1 MWYWSCTLT
10 DLKNSPATSSIFC
23 SERPPVE
30 ARLMFGSVMPLPVAS
45 IIELRGS
52 LLRFSLVI
60 FPAVRVIDRIVLGIS
75 GLVGGMMYSISV
87 LPAPLRFLARL
98 IPVTYSLEGMRA
110 ALLAG
115 AGWRQL
121 WPSLGVLLLFAAI
134 LIPLSFL
141 VFAWALRRT
150 KVTGTLTHI

>member
-1 MWYWSCTLT
+1 
-10 DLKNSPATSSIFC
+10 
-23 SERPPVE
+23 
-30 ARLMFGSVMPLPVAS
+30 MFGSVMPLPVAS

-121 WPSLGVLLLFAAI
+121 WPSLGALLLFAAI